1 MSGKSDITVLLVD
14 DEKLFVRAAC
24 KLLGRAG
31 LSCIG
36 CHLLEKARQ
45 LLNEMQPKV
54 VLLDVR
60 LPDGSGLELLE
71 ELSQT
76 VDPPSVVVLTAFADI
91 EDAVMAMK
99 QGAADYLQKPCDM
112 DHIIQIVKRLLK
124 NDISGKQDISHNL
137 SGRPDTQLVGETTE
151 IEALRLQL
159 ENIGRLSQRS
169 ELPPPTVLLTGET
182 GVGKGLAARHLHA
195 TSARHSAPFIQ
206 VDCATLPREL
216 IESELFGHTK
226 GAFTGAHR
234 DKVGLI
240 EQATGGTLFLDEIG
254 ELPLELQAKLLALL
268 DRRHARRV
276 GATEEYSVDAWFI
289 TATHHNLNELSQE
302 ARFRQDLF
310 YRLSPLTIHVPS
322 LSERRDDIPLLAR
335 HYLKVLCKQ
344 YKLKTDYSTAAM
356 QALMKH
362 SWPGN
367 IRELKGVVERA
378 LYACN
383 GDPIDP
389 VHLGLT
395 SQQDL
400 DTSQNVHD
408 AGSLQQAEIEM
419 VSRTLLETK
428 GNVSEAARR
437 LGMTRM
443 MLRYR
448 IRKFGL
454 SEKSSA

>member
-1 MSGKSDITVLLVD
+1 
-14 DEKLFVRAAC
+14 
-24 KLLGRAG
+24 
-31 LSCIG
+31 
-36 CHLLEKARQ
+36 
-45 LLNEMQPKV
+45 
-54 VLLDVR
+54 
-60 LPDGSGLELLE
+60 
-71 ELSQT
+71 
-76 VDPPSVVVLTAFADI
+76 
-91 EDAVMAMK
+91 
-99 QGAADYLQKPCDM
+99 
-112 DHIIQIVKRLLK
+112 
-124 NDISGKQDISHNL
+124 
-137 SGRPDTQLVGETTE
+137 
-151 IEALRLQL
+151 
-159 ENIGRLSQRS
+159 
-169 ELPPPTVLLTGET
+169 
-182 GVGKGLAARHLHA
+182 
-195 TSARHSAPFIQ
+195 
-206 VDCATLPREL
+206 
-216 IESELFGHTK
+216 
-226 GAFTGAHR
+226 
-234 DKVGLI
+234 
-240 EQATGGTLFLDEIG
+240 
-254 ELPLELQAKLLALL
+254 
-268 DRRHARRV
+268 
-276 GATEEYSVDAWFI
+276 
-289 TATHHNLNELSQE
+289 
-302 ARFRQDLF
+302 
-310 YRLSPLTIHVPS
+310 
-322 LSERRDDIPLLAR
+322 
-335 HYLKVLCKQ
+335 